1 MKLTA
6 YEKKVSI
13 TFGVAFILMIVSS
26 LLMLNGCGASEVDNK
41 PDSVET
47 VNEQAASGSAVS
59 EVAAVTDE
67 EPVIKGYY
75 GEHTEEEVRA
85 DVDAQLALIAKEHK
99 WLTDYKS
106 DYRISDQ
113 DQDGLLEITGHQP
126 DYKVYEVDENRSKLV
141 DATEESQK
149 WSGDGMDYRD
159 YRFDLNYQK
168 MQNDGSGYVNES
180 WKTEEDILTRL
191 QCQVGDYRSRR
202 TNETLGID
210 YKKIYAE
217 YIAEHKDDFKTSDS
231 KDIYVAIVDSE
242 EPVLLMT
249 DSSAATDELYEDGC
263 AFRATIFGYSKEKG
277 EVVRITGIE
286 STGSGYPLMQ
296 DGKRIVSGFHH
307 WSDRYVAGGDSA
319 IDEKIEGMGYD
330 KDTGMFSVA
339 KVKEG
344 QEEKLKE
351 ITVPIEMADALDF
364 YTDTW
369 KNGRIIPFNK
379 IAEDVT
385 GSSAIYAILNQAGF
399 KDIDQ
404 EKVYAEH
411 NELEKM
417 RSFIQG
423 NQSKVAFF
431 DDEMKAKW
439 RKRVSKNDEIYEML
453 SPMTYIYSEESMR
466 LEYRFRDGKLIRYEF
481 KGTPFEPMLYLSS
494 KWWDD
499 ESEVRS
505 GVVKFAEV
513 MLGKKESRAVSI
525 MSNESEAKK
534 IVKNH
539 PEKFVIYPTILR
551 EEYKS
556 PYEEGEPLFWG
567 CYAFEDTDGG
577 EYVWDAGNRM
587 IVSYVSPVYKN
598 TAS

>member
-1 MKLTA
+1 M
-6 YEKKVSI
+6 YERKVSI
-13 TFGVAFILMIVSS
+13 TFRIAFILMIVSS
-26 LLMLNGCGASEVDNK
+26 LVMLNGCGVSEANEIKTGVVD
-41 PDSVET
+41 
-47 VNEQAASGSAVS
+47 AASGSAVS
-59 EVAAVTDE
+59 EPAVTESDAG
-67 EPVIKGYY
+67 GYY
-75 GEHTEEEVRA
+75 SEHTEEEIRS
-85 DVDAQLALIAKEHK
+85 DVDTQLALIAKDHK

-113 DQDGLLEITGHQP
+113 DQDGLLEISGQQP
-126 DYKVYEVDENRSKLV
+126 DYKMYEVDENRTKLV
-141 DATEESQK
+141 DATMESEK
-149 WSGDGMDYRD
+149 WSGGGINPRD
-159 YRFDLNYQK
+159 YRFDLNYQEMK
-168 MQNDGSGYVNES
+168 KNGSGYS
-180 WKTEEDILTRL
+180 YKTWKKEADILTRL
-191 QCQVGDYRSRR
+191 QCQEGDYRSRQ
-202 TNETLGID
+202 TEETLGVD
-210 YKKIYAE
+210 YKKVYSE
-217 YIAEHKDDFKTSDS
+217 YIAEHKDDFETPDS

-249 DSSAATDELYEDGC
+249 DDSRAVTDGLYEDDC
-263 AFRATIFGYSKEKG
+263 AFGATIFGYAKEKG
-277 EVVRITGIE
+277 EVVRITEIK

-319 IDEKIEGMGYD
+319 VDEKIEGMGYD
-330 KDTGMFSVA
+330 KDTGVFSVT
-339 KVKEG
+339 KKKEG

-351 ITVPIEMADALDF
+351 ITVPIEMADALDY
-364 YTDTW
+364 YTKIS

-379 IAEDVT
+379 IAKDVT
-385 GSSAIYAILNQAGF
+385 GDSAIYGILNQAEF
-399 KDIDQ
+399 KEIEQ

-417 RSFIQG
+417 GSFIRG
-423 NQSKVAFF
+423 NQSKPAFF
-431 DDEMKAKW
+431 DDDLKAKW
-439 RKRVSKNDEIYEML
+439 RKRVSEKDEIYEMI
-453 SPMTYIYSEESMR
+453 SPLTYIYSEEPMR

-494 KWWDD
+494 KWWDE

-505 GVVKFAEV
+505 GVVKYAEV
-513 MLGKKESRAVSI
+513 MLGHKKSRAVSI
-525 MSNESEAKK
+525 VSKKSDAKK
-534 IVKNH
+534 TVRNH
-539 PEKFVIYPTILR
+539 PEKFVIYPTTLR

-598 TAS
+598 RAS